1 MRWSAKKLRW
11 LALGGTLLLAGI
23 VAAFLGMANYRAGKI
38 WQRILKRNGVNLV
51 QESNGITYSQ
61 SVKGRTVF
69 TLHAERSTPHGNGI
83 YSLHNAVLILYG
95 KNGRNDR
102 IHGNEF
108 EYDQNG
114 GVLRAVGEVLMGL
127 EAPAPAGGTKRAQ
140 PTTDFSFAPD
150 DAAAA
155 APQVIHVRTSGLV
168 YLRKLNVA
176 TTKEPVEFSY
186 RGMRCNSVG
195 AEFDSGQST
204 LHLLSEVHLEG
215 TLRGGPFTLAAT
227 RADLDRENDTV
238 AMVAPAWAEGDR
250 TARADA
256 GTALLHKD
264 GSLATADGRG
274 HVVLRAEERQGSRS
288 LSAPQLHTEFGPE
301 NRPQRAVFT
310 GGVEFEE
317 SAAGAMTHGTAAGL
331 TLTTDAKGALRS
343 ALAEGGVHAHAE
355 QRAGK
360 VVTATRDL
368 LAQRALA
375 GFVPGAEGKS
385 SRVQS
390 LHMMGAV
397 QLGSVQFA
405 AQARGGVKA
414 AGATRTGVR
423 ADDLVAS
430 FGGGTD
436 RPPQLQR
443 VVGMGHTVLS
453 QNGADGQRQVSE
465 GDALDAAF
473 VQRTEAGGGSQRP
486 ATEVSTAVQ
495 TGHVVLHAWPAAKEV
510 AQGGEGR
517 SGVGTGSGVGMGSGV
532 GTGLGGP
539 SVGHAQRAVFEASA
553 GTLTLTA
560 GGGARAEVDDGTTQL
575 QAPEIILHQ
584 GTGDGDATGGVMA
597 TTVGQ
602 PGSAATHVLA
612 ARARLQHAL
621 DVAEFFGTDAEP
633 AQMWQATSQV
643 SAARLVLDARRHMLT
658 ARPAAVGGLVHGVFA
673 SEHARESGETHGT
686 ADGNGATES
695 VEGKA
700 AAGGRRGA
708 VHEAAA
714 EGRSDGSPSGAG
726 GSPLRK
732 GGDPRELANRPQT
745 EVSGD
750 AVRVAAEALDY
761 SDPDHEA
768 TFHGNVVLR
777 GVEGVLSGDRGVAF
791 FDGSGAVRN
800 RSEAESGKVG
810 TAGAMG
816 GLGGRLQRFVV
827 MGDVRLKQ
835 PGRLGQGQQLTYTA
849 ATDRFVLTGAPGVLP
864 RVVDAQQGTV
874 TGETLVFGAADRSVV
889 VASAPSAEAK
899 PAGKQAAQPAGK
911 QAEQM
916 VGKAPMPRRVH
927 TETDIKR

>member
-23 VAAFLGMANYRAGKI
+23 VAACLGLANYRAGKI
-38 WQRILKRNGVNLV
+38 WQRILKRHGVNLV

-114 GVLRAVGEVLMGL
+114 GVLRAVGEVLMDL
-127 EAPAPAGGTKRAQ
+127 EAPAPAGDSRRPQ

-155 APQVIHVRTSGLV
+155 DPQVIHVRTSGLV

-176 TTKEPVEFSY
+176 TTKEPAEFRY
-186 RGMRCNSVG
+186 RGMRCDSVG

-215 TLRGGPFTLAAT
+215 TLRGGPFTLTAT
-227 RADLDRENDTV
+227 RADLDRENDTI
-238 AMVAPAWAEGDR
+238 AMVAPAWAGGDR

-264 GSLATADGRG
+264 GSLVTADGQG
-274 HVVLRAEERQGSRS
+274 HVVLRAEGRQGERS
-288 LSAPQLHTEFGPE
+288 LSAPQLHTEFGAE

-310 GGVEFEE
+310 GGVQFEE
-317 SAAGAMTHGTAAGL
+317 SAAGAVAHGTAAGL
-331 TLTTDAKGALRS
+331 TLTTDVKGALRS
-343 ALAEGGVHAHAE
+343 ALAEGGVQAHAE

-368 LAQRALA
+368 QAQRALA

-390 LHMMGAV
+390 LHMTGAV
-397 QLGSVQFA
+397 QLGSVQFGA
-405 AQARGGVKA
+405 VQSGAQSRSGVKA
-414 AGATRTGVR
+414 ARATRMGVR

-436 RPPQLQR
+436 RGPPLQR
-443 VVGMGHTVLS
+443 VVGTGHTVLS

-465 GDALDAAF
+465 GDTLDAAF
-473 VQRTEAGGGSQRP
+473 VQRAEAGGGLKRP
-486 ATEVSTAVQ
+486 ATEVATTVQ

-510 AQGGEGR
+510 AQGSEGR
-517 SGVGTGSGVGMGSGV
+517 SGVEAGS
-532 GTGLGGP
+532 GGP
-539 SVGHAQRAVFEASA
+539 SVGHAQRAVFAASS

-575 QAPEIILHQ
+575 QAPEIVLHQ

-658 ARPAAVGGLVHGVFA
+658 ARPEATGGLVHGVFA
-673 SEHARESGETHGT
+673 SEHARETRGAA
-686 ADGNGATES
+686 ADGDGATES
-695 VEGKA
+695 VADKA
-700 AAGGRRGA
+700 AMGGRHGS

-714 EGRSDGSPSGAG
+714 EERPDGSPSGAG
-726 GSPLRK
+726 VSPLRK
-732 GGDPRELANRPQT
+732 GGNPRELANRPQT

-777 GVEGVLSGDRGVAF
+777 DVEGVLSGDRGVAF
-791 FDGSGAVRN
+791 FEDSGTGRN
-800 RSEAESGKVG
+800 RSDAGG

-816 GLGGRLQRFVV
+816 GLGGRLQRFVL

-889 VASAPSAEAK
+889 VASAPGTEAK
-899 PAGKQAAQPAGK
+899 PAAKPTGKQAGQVA
-911 QAEQM
+911 
-916 VGKAPMPRRVH
+916 GKAPAPRRVH